1 MISWLAYPKPLVD
14 ATKDA
19 VLTFVVPVE
28 NGCNLQ
34 CSYCVIRQRR
44 ELEGLS
50 VQLTPA
56 HYAAFIHGIARHI
69 PVGCISV
76 QGEEPLLDDSMP
88 YTQAI
93 LKAAQDWHIPAAV
106 ITNGTHLAKQANT
119 LAAYRLSQ
127 LTVSLDAATAQ
138 EHDLLRGVSGTFTRV
153 LQGLAEAHSF
163 PELQTSLAVASVLL
177 PHKVDLLQDMPSLLT
192 KIGIYNWFITPVI
205 KIGQEQP
212 GGPIQNWPQL
222 VGDLQY
228 LQARADQAGV
238 KMIVEDEFNWLGEAR
253 AKMPELRPMRFR
265 NLDRPEGVL
274 RLLPSGACDVGHDLL
289 REHNPHGSIWY
300 PEREKSIDFYRRV
313 LRKNRTLLKSA

>member
-1 MISWLAYPKPLVD
+1 
-14 ATKDA
+14 
-19 VLTFVVPVE
+19 VPAE
-28 NGCNLQ
+28 SGCNLR

-93 LKAAQDWHIPAAV
+93 LKVAQDWHIPAAV
-106 ITNGTHLAKQANT
+106 VTNGTHLAKQVNT
-119 LAAYRLSQ
+119 LATYRLSQ

-138 EHDLLRGVSGTFTRV
+138 EHDRLRSVTGTFTSV
-153 LQGLAEAHSF
+153 LQGLAEARSL
-163 PELQTSLAVASVLL
+163 PELQSALAVASVLL
-177 PHKVDLLQDMPSLLT
+177 PHKVDLLQDMPALLAEM
-192 KIGIYNWFITPVI
+192 GIHGWFITPVI
-205 KIGQEQP
+205 KVGQEQP

-289 REHNPHGSIWY
+289 REHNPHSPIWY
-300 PEREKSIDFYRRV
+300 PDREKPFDFYRRV
-313 LRKNRTLLKSA
+313 LGKSQTMRKFA